1 MSYSI
6 HCRSFAPVVCK
17 TKTREKRMALVHNH
31 PHCCGRVMLRNSH
44 GNFITPVSLS
54 PYPTPLPPT
63 PPLYPG
69 RHDMSARVPV
79 YSSLDR
85 LMNGTI
91 VCASNGSARN
101 TTNALS
107 LSLSVFV
114 YLFIDVRFSLLLL
127 YIPRAWHMYGLCP
140 VGSSSIRSLIRCFL
154 PVYGYS
160 PRSS

>member
-54 PYPTPLPPT
+54 PYPTP
-63 PPLYPG
+63 PLYPG

-107 LSLSVFV
+107 LSLYLCICLSMYDSRCCYCIYRVPGICMVCVRSVLHPFV
-114 YLFIDVRFSLLLL
+114 R
-127 YIPRAWHMYGLCP
+127 
-140 VGSSSIRSLIRCFL
+140 
-154 PVYGYS
+154 
-160 PRSS
+160 